1 MYKFLSLLT
10 ISIGLLSISP
20 SLQAQIIG
28 TPTRSIVIRP
38 EDSKDSGAESDV
50 NLFKKAILIFYQN
63 SRINNTSEMIFDFN
77 SPGMTGQIVTTAN
90 TIAETGGKFNSEIT
104 FARPKA
110 DSIKYLVISNGKKV
124 WIYRPDKQI
133 YRETTLP
140 KFNRD
145 KYLVGMSAALF
156 SMISE
161 RDRRKLI
168 ENYDARDSYIN
179 TIIKAPQMRD
189 VKGEQIRVDGKNFYA
204 FSIPIPGAYKVK
216 CIVDPKNGELSQME
230 VTGNTK
236 GMTVNM
242 KEKIKSRNYAT
253 TDRQEFIFHPP
264 QGVKRVKSLSIMP
277 FSS

>member
-1 MYKFLSLLT
+1 MYKLLSLLT
-10 ISIGLLSISP
+10 ISIGLLSS
-20 SLQAQIIG
+20 SLPLQSQIID
-28 TPTRSIVIRP
+28 TPTKSIAIRP
-38 EDSKDSGAESDV
+38 EDSKDSGAILDV
-50 NLFKKAILIFYQN
+50 NLFKKAILMFYQN
-63 SRINNTSEMIFDFN
+63 SRITNTSEMVVDFN

-110 DSIKYLVISNGKKV
+110 DSIKYSVISNGKKV
-124 WIYRPDKQI
+124 WIYRPDKKI
-133 YRETTLP
+133 YRETTLS
-140 KFNRD
+140 KFNSD
-145 KYLVGMSAALF
+145 QYLVGMSAALF

-168 ENYDARDSYIN
+168 ENYDASDSYIN

-189 VKGEQIRVDGKNFYA
+189 VKGEQIRVDGKNSYA
-204 FSIPIPGAYKVK
+204 FSIPIPGRYKVK

-230 VTGNTK
+230 LSGDAN
-236 GMTVNM
+236 GMAVNM